1 MTCATHPDRES
12 ACFCRT
18 CGKAMCQDCKREVNA
33 VIYCEACL
41 ARELSA
47 SAAHAT
53 MPPPGAP
60 NPGAA
65 FGLGFIPGVGAIY
78 NGQYA
83 KAFVHVIIFGVLIS
97 IMDSRVSRGLEPLF
111 GMMIPVFVFYM
122 AFEAR
127 HTARKRLAGETVDE
141 FSGLI
146 SGESPVGR
154 SMGAV
159 FLIGLGVI
167 FLANNLGWFDLETI
181 FKFWPLLLIGLG
193 AAMLVQ
199 RVGGGSPR
207 EGS

>member
-1 MTCATHPDRES
+1 
-12 ACFCRT
+12 
-18 CGKAMCQDCKREVNA
+18 MCQDCKREVNA

-41 ARELSA
+41 ARELAA
-47 SAAHAT
+47 SSAHAGE
-53 MPPPGAP
+53 PPAGAP

-83 KAFVHVIIFGVLIS
+83 KAFVHVVIFGVLIS
-97 IMDSRVSRGLEPLF
+97 ILDSRVVRGLEPLF
-111 GMMIPVFVFYM
+111 GLMIPVFIFYM

-127 HTARKRLAGETVDE
+127 NTARKRLAGEPVDE

-146 SGESPVGR
+146 SGDSPVGR

-159 FLIGLGVI
+159 FLIALGAI

-181 FKFWPLLLIGLG
+181 FKFWPLLLIALG
-193 AAMLVQ
+193 VSMLAQ

-207 EGS
+207 AGS